1 MNNENELVL
10 VKTFDF
16 SEPSEKIG
24 ILVNALRM
32 VAKDEEI
39 KSRSLL
45 IPDNCEEY
53 GFAEGTHNLG
63 QMFQFFA
70 DMLEE

>member
-10 VKTFDF
+10 VKTIEFY
-16 SEPSEKIG
+16 EPSEKIG

-32 VAKDEEI
+32 VAKDEDI
-39 KSRSLL
+39 KSKSLY
-45 IPDNCEEY
+45 IPDNCEKY

-63 QMFQFFA
+63 QMLQFFA